1 MFTYVARRLIYSI
14 PVLVVSSL
22 LIFAFV
28 ASSTDPLEAVR
39 MQPNVNQ
46 KTIQLV
52 EKQKHLQDPMVVRYG
67 YWVKDALSNDFG
79 TTVLGDRPILP
90 DLERVLGNTVQL
102 IVAAEILS
110 ILLGCGIGI
119 LSAVRQYSWFD
130 HSATTFSFVGIAI
143 PVFWLAL
150 SIQILVTTLFVK
162 FHVRIFYTSGLS
174 SVNPG
179 HGVHFLLD
187 RAQHL
192 ALPVL
197 VLSVANLAVYTRF
210 MRASM
215 LEIFNSDYVRTA
227 RGKGL
232 GEARVIVRHAMR
244 NALIPVTTLVAI
256 NFGGL
261 FGGAVITETIFALD
275 GMGRYF
281 INALNG
287 GDPYPI
293 MAWLI
298 VTATVVIVF
307 NLIADLLLG
316 WLDPRIRLD

>member
-1 MFTYVARRLIYSI
+1 MLTYVVRRLLYGI
-14 PVLVVSSL
+14 PVLLVSSF
-22 LIFAFV
+22 LIFTFV

-39 MQPNVNQ
+39 MRPNVNQ
-46 KTIQLV
+46 VAIQQI
-52 EKQKHLQDPMVVRYG
+52 EKEKHLKDPMVVRYG
-67 YWVKDALSNDFG
+67 YWAKDALTNDFG
-79 TTVLGDRPILP
+79 TGVLDNRPILP
-90 DLERVLGNTVQL
+90 DLERVLKNTLQL
-102 IVAAEILS
+102 IIAAEILS
-110 ILLGCGIGI
+110 VLLGCGIGI
-119 LSAVRQYSWFD
+119 VSAIRQYSLFD
-130 HSATTFSFVGIAI
+130 HSTTTFSFIGIAI

-150 SIQILVTTLFVK
+150 SLQILFTTLFVK

-174 SVNPG
+174 SIDPG
-179 HGVHFLLD
+179 HGMHFWID

-197 VLSVANLAVYTRF
+197 VLSAANMAVYTRF
-210 MRASM
+210 MRTSM
-215 LEIFNSDYVRTA
+215 LEIFNADYVRTA
-227 RGKGL
+227 RSKGL
-232 GEARVIVRHAMR
+232 REGRVILRHALR
-244 NALIPVTTLVAI
+244 NALIPVTTLIAI

-293 MAWLI
+293 MAWLM
-298 VTATVVIVF
+298 VTSTVVIVF

-316 WLDPRIRLD
+316 WLDPRIRLE

>member
-197 VLSVANLAVYTRF
+197 VLSIANLAVYTRF

-293 MAWLI
+293 MAWLM

>member
-1 MFTYVARRLIYSI
+1 
-14 PVLVVSSL
+14 
-22 LIFAFV
+22 
-28 ASSTDPLEAVR
+28 
-39 MQPNVNQ
+39 
-46 KTIQLV
+46 
-52 EKQKHLQDPMVVRYG
+52 MVVRYG

-90 DLERVLGNTVQL
+90 DLERVLGNTLQL

-179 HGVHFLLD
+179 HRVHFLLD

-275 GMGRYF
+275 GIGRYF

-293 MAWLI
+293 MAWLM

>member
-1 MFTYVARRLIYSI
+1 
-14 PVLVVSSL
+14 
-22 LIFAFV
+22 
-28 ASSTDPLEAVR
+28 
-39 MQPNVNQ
+39 
-46 KTIQLV
+46 
-52 EKQKHLQDPMVVRYG
+52 
-67 YWVKDALSNDFG
+67 
-79 TTVLGDRPILP
+79 
-90 DLERVLGNTVQL
+90 
-102 IVAAEILS
+102 
-110 ILLGCGIGI
+110 
-119 LSAVRQYSWFD
+119 
-130 HSATTFSFVGIAI
+130 
-143 PVFWLAL
+143 
-150 SIQILVTTLFVK
+150 
-162 FHVRIFYTSGLS
+162 
-174 SVNPG
+174 VNPG

-293 MAWLI
+293 MAWLM